1 MPIFLFLSQEIIIHY
16 KYLYLV
22 RLIVF
27 VYLLFS
33 TALFA
38 QRVSKEDKN
47 GAIPNVVDS
56 LYREDQF
63 YIGLSFN
70 LINNEPEDFT
80 QNGFSGG
87 LHLGFIRD
95 MPINKKRN
103 KAIGVGLGWSTNT
116 YNTNLLISQ
125 ISGEDISFELL
136 DDNDQVSKNRFNT
149 NLLEIPIQYRW
160 RTSTPTNNSFWRIY
174 TGIKLGYIFQH
185 RARFESDDVNYD
197 ITDIS
202 QLNKLRYSAT
212 LTLGNGSFN
221 AFVQYNLNPLFNDQA
236 ITVDGSAVNLQP
248 IKFGIEFYL
257 L

>member
-1 MPIFLFLSQEIIIHY
+1 MRLLVILFL
-16 KYLYLV
+16 V
-22 RLIVF
+22 
-27 VYLLFS
+27 FS
-33 TALFA
+33 TFSIA
-38 QRVSKEDKN
+38 QQRIEKDTN

-70 LINNEPEDFT
+70 LINNEPDSFT

-95 MPINKKRN
+95 MPFNKRRN
-103 KAIGVGLGWSTNT
+103 KAIGIGIGWSTNT

-125 ISGEDISFELL
+125 EANEDIAYAII
-136 DDNDQVSKNRFNT
+136 DDNAQVTTNRFNT
-149 NLLEIPIQYRW
+149 NIVEIPIQYRW
-160 RTSTPTNNSFWRIY
+160 RTSTATNDSFWRIY
-174 TGIKLGYIFQH
+174 TGVKLGYVFHH
-185 RARFESDDVNYD
+185 RARFVSDEANFN

-202 QLNKLRYSAT
+202 QLNRFRYAAT

-221 AFVQYNLNPLFNDQA
+221 AFVQYNLNTLFNNDA
-236 ITVDGSAVNLQP
+236 VTIDGDAVNLQP

>member
-1 MPIFLFLSQEIIIHY
+1 MKWFILFFLIGSCYVAAQSA
-16 KYLYLV
+16 
-22 RLIVF
+22 
-27 VYLLFS
+27 S
-33 TALFA
+33 T
-38 QRVSKEDKN
+38 EDAN

-70 LINNEPEDFT
+70 LINNEPDAFT

-95 MPINKKRN
+95 MPINKRRN
-103 KAIGVGLGWSTNT
+103 RAIGVGIGLSTNT

-125 ISGEDISFELL
+125 ETNQEIVYQIL
-136 DDNDQVSKNRFNT
+136 DDNAQVTTNRFNT
-149 NLLEIPIQYRW
+149 NIVEIPIQYRW
-160 RTSTPTNNSFWRIY
+160 RTSTATNDSFWRIY
-174 TGIKLGYIFQH
+174 TGVKLGYVFHH
-185 RARFESDDVNYD
+185 RARFVSDEAKFN
-197 ITDIS
+197 ITDIP
-202 QLNKLRYSAT
+202 QLNRLRYAAT

-221 AFVQYNLNPLFNDQA
+221 AFVQYNLNTLFDNNA
-236 ITVDGSAVNLQP
+236 VTVNGEFVNLQP